1 MTQKE
6 YRVKV
11 RSELYRALIKTSR
24 ELKETFRIVDIS
36 FDETTKEFVYTIEAT
51 DGFHNK
57 LATYF

>member
-24 ELKETFRIVDIS
+24 ELKETFRIVNIS
-36 FDETTKEFVYTIEAT
+36 FDENNKEFIYSIEASNN
-51 DGFHNK
+51 FHNK
-57 LATYF
+57 LASYF